1 MFHETSW
8 LYGWVFPSL
17 QSCDRNWVH
26 WLKCETDLNPQPGAE
41 WVGMLCLPT
50 HHMLKV
56 TEETGDCCCYSEHS
70 PVIFLSLGDF
80 LIIYN
85 LIIQSTLSSIQVNLK
100 FGEVLDAF
108 EDTSFFGL
116 WVGDLWFLWVHHSS
130 WKQLELSFKN
140 QLHLD
145 SCWDVAIVLWILHKG
160 RNLVYEMWYPD
171 KLMVRILKVI
181 SSWAWMNSLSLSSIA
196 SRPPSPHAM
205 EILELRWKGYLGE
218 IPYVARIPGC
228 ELLIYQKQ

>member
-1 MFHETSW
+1 MFFFSLALDFFSSFLLFLLLCSCFFLVSLIISFSFMFHETSW

-108 EDTSFFGL
+108 EDT
-116 WVGDLWFLWVHHSS
+116 
-130 WKQLELSFKN
+130 
-140 QLHLD
+140 
-145 SCWDVAIVLWILHKG
+145 
-160 RNLVYEMWYPD
+160 
-171 KLMVRILKVI
+171 
-181 SSWAWMNSLSLSSIA
+181 
-196 SRPPSPHAM
+196 
-205 EILELRWKGYLGE
+205 
-218 IPYVARIPGC
+218 
-228 ELLIYQKQ
+228 